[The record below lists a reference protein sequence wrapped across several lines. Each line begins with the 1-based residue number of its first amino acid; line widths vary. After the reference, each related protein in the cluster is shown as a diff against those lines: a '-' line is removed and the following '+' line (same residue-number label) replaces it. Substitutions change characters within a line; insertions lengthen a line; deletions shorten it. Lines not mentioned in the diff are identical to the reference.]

1 MKFSWDY
8 YKCVLA
14 IPKAEIDANGN
25 MVQNPV
31 YDSAK
36 EDE

>member
-14 IPKAEIDANGN
+14 VPKAEIDANAN
-25 MVQNPV
+25 MEQNPV
-31 YDSAK
+31 YASSI
-36 EDE
+36 EE